1 MNEAPQE
8 TTNAPSPQVPDD
20 GPASTPEKGL
30 RFWLIFLAMSIVT
43 FLVAL
48 DTSIIS
54 TALPTI
60 AAELGAGDLYIW
72 VINTY
77 LLSSTVFSAVY
88 GQAANIF
95 GRRSMITGAI
105 VIFIVGSA
113 VAGAAQNIGMML
125 SGRTIQGIGGGGI
138 ATMSEIVICDMVSYY
153 WGCVGRGIHHRTHH
167 RRRLCA
173 KRLLAL
179 DLLINLPISGLA
191 LVLIITLLRLHNPR
205 GSTSLK
211 ARVLSVDWVGNTIL
225 TLGVTSILLSL
236 TWAGTKHPW
245 SSWQTILP
253 LALGAI
259 GLGVFLVY
267 EANPWVGE
275 PTMPIRL
282 FTKRTSAALFAISFI
297 HSMMLFW
304 VCYFMPV
311 YFQAVLDASPTRS
324 AVMLFPIAT
333 TT

>member
-1 MNEAPQE
+1 
-8 TTNAPSPQVPDD
+8 
-20 GPASTPEKGL
+20 
-30 RFWLIFLAMSIVT
+30 
-43 FLVAL
+43 
-48 DTSIIS
+48 
-54 TALPTI
+54 
-60 AAELGAGDLYIW
+60 
-72 VINTY
+72 
-77 LLSSTVFSAVY
+77 
-88 GQAANIF
+88 
-95 GRRSMITGAI
+95 MITGAI

-138 ATMSEIVICDMVSYY
+138 ATMSEIVICDMV
-153 WGCVGRGIHHRTHH
+153 THH

>member
-1 MNEAPQE
+1 MKEAPQE

-20 GPASTPEKGL
+20 SLTSTPEKGL
-30 RFWLIFLAMSIVT
+30 RFWLIFLSMSIVT

-95 GRRSMITGAI
+95 GRRSMITDAI

-125 SGRTIQGIGGGGI
+125 SGRTIQGIGGRGI
-138 ATMSEIVICDMVSYY
+138 ATMSEIVICDMVS
-153 WGCVGRGIHHRTHH
+153 VRERGIYASIIGAVWAVASITGPIIGGGFAQNVSWRWIFY
-167 RRRLCA
+167 
-173 KRLLAL
+173 
-179 DLLINLPISGLA
+179 INLPISGLA

-236 TWAGTKHPW
+236 T
-245 SSWQTILP
+245 
-253 LALGAI
+253 
-259 GLGVFLVY
+259 
-267 EANPWVGE
+267 
-275 PTMPIRL
+275 
-282 FTKRTSAALFAISFI
+282 
-297 HSMMLFW
+297 
-304 VCYFMPV
+304 
-311 YFQAVLDASPTRS
+311 
-324 AVMLFPIAT
+324 
-333 TT
+333 